1 MELEA
6 GTVSELL
13 LFAALAPPLFLLVY
27 PYVRVW
33 LLLRDPLYHEAIE
46 LVEKRFFSCYNELW
60 WRGYRDT
67 IDIFRA
73 NMARAVYKC
82 LKKPSRPWNEC
93 LWELLAYTGVTFD
106 EKVTYRKM
114 LSTMSELCGDAFEKL
129 KSDVEQRRANR
140 SSEVVKP

>member
-1 MELEA
+1 MLPEA
-6 GTVSELL
+6 GTAPDL
-13 LFAALAPPLFLLVY
+13 LFAALIAPPLFLLAY

-33 LLLRDPLYHEAIE
+33 LLLRDPLYHEAIN

-93 LWELLAYTGVTFD
+93 MEELLAYTGVSFD
-106 EKVTYRKM
+106 EKVIYRKM
-114 LSTMSELCGDAFEKL
+114 LTTISELCNDALEKL
-129 KSDVEQRRANR
+129 RSDVEQRRADR
-140 SSEVVKP
+140 SSEVAKP